1 MRDHERFRMSLV
13 PFLHHVAS
21 GESLTAGQAHEAMI
35 VLLGG
40 GAPDAVIAGFLVALR
55 MKGETASELAGF
67 ARAMR
72 EKSVFVDAGADVV
85 DIVGTG
91 GDGAGTFNIS
101 TVAAIVLAGAG
112 AHVAKHGNRAISGKV
127 GSADVLE
134 ALGVRI
140 AMTPDEAIRAIR
152 EIGLGFLFAP
162 HLHPAMKH
170 AQAAR
175 RELKI
180 RTVFNLLGPLAN
192 PARARYQLIGA
203 PSPGAAKIMAEAL
216 AELDTGH
223 SFVVHGSTIHGNS
236 VHGSG
241 ADGNSGL
248 DEISTSGATDVYEI
262 RGTNVKTYL
271 WHPEDFGVP
280 YASLDALQGGDAN
293 DNARIT
299 LEILNGEQGQRR
311 DIVLVNAAAGLL
323 AVGLAASR
331 LEAMQKAAESVDS
344 RRGLE
349 VLKSLQQAFPTV

>member
-1 MRDHERFRMSLV
+1 MRDDRFFRMSLV

-21 GESLTAGQAHEAMI
+21 GENLSSAQAHEAMT
-35 VLLGG
+35 VLLEGR
-40 GAPDAVIAGFLVALR
+40 ASDTVIAGFLVALR

-72 EKSVFVDAGADVV
+72 EKSVFVDAGSDVV

-101 TVAAIVLAGAG
+101 TVAAMVLAGAG

-140 AMTPDEAIRAIR
+140 AMTPEEAIRAIR

-162 HLHPAMKH
+162 HLHPAMKY
-170 AQAAR
+170 AQPVR

-192 PARARYQLIGA
+192 PARAQYQLIGA
-203 PSPGAAKIMAEAL
+203 PSLGSAKIMAEAL
-216 AELDTGH
+216 AELGTQH
-223 SFVVHGSTIHGNS
+223 SFVVHGRI
-236 VHGSG
+236 
-241 ADGNSGL
+241 GL
-248 DEISTSGATDVYEI
+248 DEISTVSATDVFEI
-262 RGTNVKTYL
+262 RGSSVDKHV
-271 WHPEDFGVP
+271 WEPEDFGVRR
-280 YASLDALQGGDAN
+280 ASLDAIQGGDAA
-293 DNARIT
+293 DNAKIT

-311 DIVLVNAAAGLL
+311 DIVVVNAAAGLL
-323 AVGLAASR
+323 AAGLATGR
-331 LEAMQKAAESVDS
+331 DEAMGKAAESVDS
-344 RRGLE
+344 GRTLE
-349 VLKSLQQAFPTV
+349 VLKNLQKHFPAA